1 MIVGNQQHQRR
12 TNLAL
17 VMAHLRH
24 HAGVSRAT
32 LADVTGLTRSAITG
46 LVRMLRD
53 AGLVVEDDTPQAATV
68 GRPSVGLRISPQAPP
83 VLGVELRPRSGAWVV
98 LGMDGTPRE
107 CRQWETDGR
116 VSLSEGWRLALEHF
130 PADADTA
137 WGIGVALPA
146 AVNPRTGRI
155 ISSRSFA
162 VKDHHRD
169 AWCPDP
175 LGSRVVLENDANALA
190 WGAVHHG
197 DGVIAVMGRLRDDD
211 PSFRIGTGLVLNGS
225 VFYGH
230 DWGAGEFRS
239 ARWRGTVQKRPGID
253 RSAAL
258 SAALEEW
265 LESLG
270 VAISMLRPRRVLYG
284 GDLVHYRD
292 EIETL
297 LAGSLAGS
305 AVDPAVSGVPVSPVE
320 SSTPAVA
327 TGAARMMLERLFAI
341 PSGENQRV
349 SAVPRWDQLVHWG
362 VGV

>member
-17 VMAHLRH
+17 VMAHLRR

-32 LADVTGLTRSAITG
+32 LAEATGLTRSAITG
-46 LVRMLRD
+46 LVRMLLD
-53 AGLVVEDDTPQAATV
+53 AGLVVEDETPKAATV

-98 LGMDGTPRE
+98 LGMDGTPRDYGE
-107 CRQWETDGR
+107 WEMERR

-130 PADADTA
+130 PTDADAA

-146 AVNPRTGRI
+146 TVNPTTGRI
-155 ISSRSFA
+155 IQSRSFA
-162 VKDHHRD
+162 VNDHPRD
-169 AWCPDP
+169 AWCPAP
-175 LGSRVVLENDANALA
+175 IGARVVLENDANALA
-190 WGAVHHG
+190 WGAVGHG
-197 DGVIAVMGRLRDDD
+197 DGVIAVMGRLRDDE
-211 PSFRIGTGLVLNGS
+211 PSFRIGTGLILNGS

-239 ARWRGTVQKRPGID
+239 ARWRGSLQKRPGTD
-253 RSAAL
+253 RSTAL
-258 SAALEEW
+258 LASLEEW

-270 VAISMLRPRRVLYG
+270 VAISMLRPLRVLYG
-284 GDLVHYRD
+284 GDLVDYRD

-297 LAGSLAGS
+297 LTGPLAGS
-305 AVDPAVSGVPVSPVE
+305 AVDPAASCVPVNPVE
-320 SSTPAVA
+320 SPTPAVA

-341 PSGENQRV
+341 PSGENQCLA
-349 SAVPRWDQLVHWG
+349 AVPRWDQLLH
-362 VGV
+362 